1 MKRILLF
8 VLCVLLLVPLVSCGG
23 EDVETYKHK
32 VFVEYIYENQKA
44 VFENWDEDFE
54 IYSPI
59 TKFQDDSAKK
69 NKSVTVGERS
79 FSGEYDGSSISE
91 YGDKIVH
98 RYKFLGGYFVV
109 DAATNK
115 LLELSAK
122 EYDSKNKIR
131 IFSEEDCIEAAK
143 NYVVNNFP
151 ELDLELYSFNSS
163 KSDSDKPSDVTYYCS
178 WVLNESAD
186 HCDELMIR
194 VSAVDKTIYKIKASN
209 FGMIGYLGKEK
220 IEELYNSELIQEEI
234 ANIEKKALK
243 CFKKDAEK
251 ELERQVEL
259 VDQMI
264 AAGLISDENIAK
276 VDEEI
281 NKTNL
286 DNINIRTKPVGLVKI
301 ENQKLAMIVSLTL
314 SAEDFDYSQSKRV
327 IIEYDRNEET

>member
-8 VLCVLLLVPLVSCGG
+8 VLCVLLLVPLASCGG

-32 VFVEYIYENQKA
+32 VFVKYNSEDQKA

-59 TKFQDDSAKK
+59 TNFQDDSAEK

-115 LLELSAK
+115 LLELSANK
-122 EYDSKNKIR
+122 YDSKNKIR

-163 KSDSDKPSDVTYYCS
+163 KRDSDKPSDVTYSCS
-178 WVLNESAD
+178 WVLNEAVD
-186 HCDELMIR
+186 DELMIS
-194 VSAVDKTIYKIKASN
+194 VSAVDKTIYIIKASN

-243 CFKKDAEK
+243 CFKKDADK
-251 ELERQVEL
+251 ELKRQVEL
-259 VDQMI
+259 EDQMI
-264 AAGLISDENIAK
+264 AAGLISDEDIAK

-281 NKTNL
+281 NKINL
-286 DNINIRTKPVGLVKI
+286 DNINIRTKPEGLIKI
-301 ENQKLAMIVSLTL
+301 ENQKLAMIVSLTI
-314 SAEDFDYSQSKRV
+314 SAEDFDYSQWKRV